1 MTKFLL
7 REGLEVQVDYKM
19 VSFLKRF
26 HSKSWQQL
34 SGNIKLSPR
43 IDERKILGKHGLVTL
58 NRIIWWRSYG
68 EWPEVHLSIYHS
80 NEDPLD
86 FRLSNLFLLTPK
98 QQAQRLKKRT
108 TPAREDRGI
117 YQTKDGMY
125 RVRGYDPSVRQSRY
139 LGRRPTFEKA
149 VELKRAF
156 LKGEVT
162 FDSEK
167 AGRQHHR
174 PARVVPVKN
183 VPVPSAQDHETIRVF
198 SDQDL
203 INVLWERLF
212 TTPLVLKSEQTL
224 LRKRVRGL
232 MKRLHTR
239 ITTDGLKPVE

>member
-1 MTKFLL
+1 MTKLLL
-7 REGLEVQVDYKM
+7 REGLEIEVDHDM
-19 VSFLKRF
+19 VSFLKQF
-26 HSKSWQQL
+26 NPKSWQQL
-34 SGNIKLSPR
+34 SGNVKLSPR
-43 IDERKILGKHGLVTL
+43 KNEREVLGKYGLVTL

-68 EWPEVHLSIYHS
+68 EWPETHLSIYHS

-98 QQAQRLKKRT
+98 QQAQQLKKRT

-139 LGRRPTFEKA
+139 LGRRPTFEEA
-149 VELKRAF
+149 VGLKRAF
-156 LKGEVT
+156 LRGEVT
-162 FDSEK
+162 FDSEQSS
-167 AGRQHHR
+167 RIHHR

-183 VPVPSAQDHETIRVF
+183 VPVPSAQDHKTIQMF

-203 INVLWERLF
+203 LNVLWERF
-212 TTPLVLKSEQTL
+212 FSTPLLPKSEQTL

-239 ITTDGLKPVE
+239 ITTDGLKHVE